1 MVAVGGGRQEYEYEW
16 DRSSAPPVCSS
27 VGSVLIR
34 RSVRLSAM
42 AGRLARASWAGRA
55 GRLCAAPGR
64 SPTNAAASC
73 SIACVVDWKF
83 PEGRK
88 GRVSLFP
95 TIS

>member
-16 DRSSAPPVCSS
+16 VRSSAPPVCSS

-73 SIACVVDWKF
+73 SIAR
-83 PEGRK
+83 GRLEVSR
-88 GRVSLFP
+88 GTQRRVIVLP
-95 TIS
+95 P